1 MLSRHGPKATEATS
15 YKIKPKLWNK
25 INIIFCRSLF
35 IPVIG
40 YCFRRLTLLSNQY
53 ILHKQHKLNL
63 KAWSCFPVWKMHEA
77 MSCSIF
83 GSESHNELK
92 SSYKRKNLWVSI
104 AYNYSLLR
112 WPWKETCFLGSET
125 VFWFLQDAIP
135 HVNKH
140 SHRPHPQIQNT
151 NSLQNNVFIGHVNV
165 SGGSLTIR
173 MINIHK
179 RL

>member
-15 YKIKPKLWNK
+15 YKIKPKLWSK

-63 KAWSCFPVWKMHEA
+63 KAWSCFPAWKMHEA
-77 MSCSIF
+77 MSCSMF

-112 WPWKETCFLGSET
+112 WPWKETCFLGSRQFSGFYKMPSHT
-125 VFWFLQDAIP
+125 WTNTAIDLTPKFRTPTAFKTTFL
-135 HVNKH
+135 
-140 SHRPHPQIQNT
+140 
-151 NSLQNNVFIGHVNV
+151 
-165 SGGSLTIR
+165 
-173 MINIHK
+173 
-179 RL
+179 